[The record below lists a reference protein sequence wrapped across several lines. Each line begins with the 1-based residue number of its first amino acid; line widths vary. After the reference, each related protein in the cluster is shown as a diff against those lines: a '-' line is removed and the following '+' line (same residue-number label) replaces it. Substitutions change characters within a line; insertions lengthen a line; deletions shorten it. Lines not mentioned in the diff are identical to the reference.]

1 MCQVRQVTTWN
12 PLRRIPNSVYIAAEV
27 DPITQQWLE
36 RAEYDLETARSLLQ
50 SQRYLYVAFM
60 CQQTLEKY
68 LKAFMTSLNKTPPF
82 LHNLPRLAEEAVL
95 LSDLT
100 EERQRLLADLNPYYI
115 KARYG
120 EYKSALSKV
129 CTANKASDF
138 LKKTEEPAKWLR
150 AKIR

>member
-1 MCQVRQVTTWN
+1 MDLV
-12 PLRRIPNSVYIAAEV
+12 
-27 DPITQQWLE
+27 TQQWLE

-68 LKAFMTSLNKTPPF
+68 LKAFISSLSKVPPF

-100 EERQRLLADLNPYYI
+100 EEHQKLLADLNPYYI

-120 EYKSALSKV
+120 EYKNALAKV
-129 CTANKASDF
+129 CTAGKAADF
-138 LKKTEEPAKWLR
+138 LKKTEELAKWLR